1 MEKENL
7 TVSIN
12 MNDYQK
18 KIENYDFN
26 KLLAEKEKILNKQNV
41 SYTYVSLGSYYTQ
54 QINISENPDEKNRI
68 YVRKKV
74 AMLSKIISGQLS
86 SFAVDY
92 ASYWKYI
99 NDEFL
104 KTTSDPDYVT
114 ARLQGKTVPFAD
126 KLNLQGLTAYK
137 RFLVVLSDNL
147 EKTPYFNF
155 AVQNALDA
163 EIEYDQ
169 DLNRDK
175 FYTRYFL
182 PQSIDSIFK
191 NLMKEKIVDNR
202 LKELGNVAKA
212 EKTEENIK

>member
-1 MEKENL
+1 M
-7 TVSIN
+7 
-12 MNDYQK
+12 
-18 KIENYDFN
+18 
-26 KLLAEKEKILNKQNV
+26 
-41 SYTYVSLGSYYTQ
+41 
-54 QINISENPDEKNRI
+54 
-68 YVRKKV
+68 
-74 AMLSKIISGQLS
+74 
-86 SFAVDY
+86 
-92 ASYWKYI
+92 
-99 NDEFL
+99 
-104 KTTSDPDYVT
+104 
-114 ARLQGKTVPFAD
+114 
-126 KLNLQGLTAYK
+126 
-137 RFLVVLSDNL
+137 SDNL

-212 EKTEENIK
+212 EKTEENTT

>member
-1 MEKENL
+1 
-7 TVSIN
+7 
-12 MNDYQK
+12 
-18 KIENYDFN
+18 
-26 KLLAEKEKILNKQNV
+26 
-41 SYTYVSLGSYYTQ
+41 
-54 QINISENPDEKNRI
+54 
-68 YVRKKV
+68 
-74 AMLSKIISGQLS
+74 MLSKIISGQLS
-86 SFAVDY
+86 NFAVDY

-147 EKTPYFNF
+147 EKTPFFQF

-163 EIEYDQ
+163 EIEYDK
-169 DLNRDK
+169 DFNRDK

-182 PQSIDSIFK
+182 PQSIDPIFK

-212 EKTEENIK
+212 DKTEENIK